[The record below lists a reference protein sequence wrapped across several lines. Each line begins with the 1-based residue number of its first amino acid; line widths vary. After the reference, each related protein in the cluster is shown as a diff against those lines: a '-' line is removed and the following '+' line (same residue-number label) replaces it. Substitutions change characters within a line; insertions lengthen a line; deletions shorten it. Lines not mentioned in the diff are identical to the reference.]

1 LVGELVKELVK
12 ELVVD
17 LFLFRFVFVLRF
29 EEPEEPEEPAPPRLC
44 LLGEEEDDDI
54 LTGGEVGVDAEGC
67 TQLIN
72 SSYEIE
78 PPPSISNDANSL

>member
-1 LVGELVKELVK
+1 MVGELVKELVK

-29 EEPEEPEEPAPPRLC
+29 EEPEEPAPPRLC
-44 LLGEEEDDDI
+44 LLGEDDDI

>member
-1 LVGELVKELVK
+1 MVK

-44 LLGEEEDDDI
+44 LLGEDLLGEEEDDDI

-78 PPPSISNDANSL
+78 PPPSISNEANSL